1 MPFLPL
7 IYRYV
12 IKKIATMIIVVLF
25 SLVMLSLTIRIGE
38 QISEVGRG
46 DFTFIDALI
55 FSACYSLPDISIY
68 FPMAGLIGCMIALGN
83 LASTRQLI
91 IIQAAG
97 VSRFKILM
105 SFLWFIVPLSAADL
119 AIQQW
124 ASPAATSYAQTLK
137 ANKQN
142 GGNFFA
148 TNQSIWAKAANEF
161 IYARFNFNS
170 TLDQTLIVKLDNQ
183 GQLEEL
189 IIGANAQWNKQQQAW
204 ILEKAVV
211 YDFSDFTPRQSLT
224 QQVTNYFK
232 TGKVQAFAR
241 DEFENYLKKLQQ
253 EQDKLHAKFNFRIYV
268 NYLWETSIDP
278 QKLQLVTVDISNLS
292 ISSLFHYVQ
301 FLELTQQN
309 ANSYKYTL
317 ASKIFS
323 PLSFFVMLFVAT
335 SSIFGNMRNASMIFK
350 IFISVIFG
358 LVFYVLNNT
367 IGPLLINYN
376 IPSYIAALAPIICFA
391 LIGFYL
397 YTRKA

>member
-1 MPFLPL
+1 MPILPL

-12 IKKIATMIIVVLF
+12 IKKIATMIVVVLF

-38 QISEVGRG
+38 QVSEVGRG
-46 DFTFIDALI
+46 DFTFVDALV

-83 LASTRQLI
+83 LAATRQLI

-97 VSRFKILM
+97 VSRLKILL
-105 SFLWFIVPLSAADL
+105 SFLWFIIPLSAADL

-124 ASPAATSYAQTLK
+124 ASPTATSYAQTLK

-142 GGNFFA
+142 GGNFYA

-170 TLDQTLIVKLDNQ
+170 DLEQALIVKLNPQ
-183 GQLEEL
+183 GQLAEL
-189 IIGANAQWNKQQQAW
+189 IMGANAQWNNEHKAW

-211 YDFSDFTPRQSLT
+211 YDFSDFSTPQNLT
-224 QQVTNYFK
+224 QQVTSYFE
-232 TGKVQAFAR
+232 TNTVTALDRG
-241 DEFENYLKKLQQ
+241 EFETVIEKLRQ
-253 EQDKLHAKFNFRIYV
+253 EQDKLHANFDFRVYA
-268 NYLWETSIDP
+268 NYMWETTIDP

-317 ASKIFS
+317 ASKLFS

-335 SSIFGNMRNASMIFK
+335 SSIFGNMRNASMILK
-350 IFISVIFG
+350 IFVSVIFG

-367 IGPLLINYN
+367 IGPLLINYD
-376 IPSYIAALAPIICFA
+376 IPSYIAALTPITCFA
-391 LIGFYL
+391 LVGLYL